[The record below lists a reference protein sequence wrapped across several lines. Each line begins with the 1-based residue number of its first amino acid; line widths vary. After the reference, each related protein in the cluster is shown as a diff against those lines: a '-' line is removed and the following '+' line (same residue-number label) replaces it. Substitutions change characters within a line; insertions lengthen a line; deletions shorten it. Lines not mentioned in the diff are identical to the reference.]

1 MRLTPFQWRA
11 LARPLLLA
19 MAAFTVVAAVRVL
32 GEPTGPARAP
42 PVLQAALGDD
52 DASQGRCPADED
64 TLVLP
69 PGHPPVDV
77 APSLPP
83 GHPPVGPRRLPAGHP
98 PVDGPSA
105 PMPVF
110 SQDGTSTT

>member
-19 MAAFTVVAAVRVL
+19 MAAFTVVVAVRVL
-32 GEPTGPARAP
+32 GEPSGPERLP
-42 PVLQAALGDD
+42 LVMRAALAAD
-52 DASQGRCPADED
+52 DAPQGRCPADED
-64 TLVLP
+64 APVLP
-69 PGHPPVDV
+69 PGHPPVDA
-77 APSLPP
+77 APRLPP

-98 PVDGPSA
+98 PVDGPA

-110 SQDGTSTT
+110 TQEGTSTI